1 VYHPAAYYAAFFT
14 GRGEDFDA
22 EPVMGGIRAV
32 KTLMDNIRARG
43 KEASQKEQDQAESLH
58 IVYEAM
64 LRGVEFLP
72 VNLYKSHAHKFTME
86 DGKVRLPFSAVKGLG
101 GAAAE
106 ALMKA
111 REEGDF
117 LSQDD
122 VQARAGVSKTL
133 METLNQMGAFGD
145 LPASAQMSFF

>member
-1 VYHPAAYYAAFFT
+1 
-14 GRGEDFDA
+14 
-22 EPVMGGIRAV
+22 
-32 KTLMDNIRARG
+32 
-43 KEASQKEQDQAESLH
+43 
-58 IVYEAM
+58 
-64 LRGVEFLP
+64 
-72 VNLYKSHAHKFTME
+72 
-86 DGKVRLPFSAVKGLG
+86 
-101 GAAAE
+101 
-106 ALMKA
+106 MKA